1 MVGIAARAAACTLIV
16 SMGLAAGAC
25 GSRLPRPVADPGSV
39 AATSVTSS
47 SVAPSSVVA
56 RPSTT
61 TSPPT
66 TTASAPRPPYSV
78 TVVTLHL
85 VDSSRPTV
93 SKGRQISP
101 TRALTTLVWLP
112 QGAGRW
118 PLVVFAHGFQ
128 VGPQPYATLLAAW
141 AAHGYVVAAPEF
153 PLTDGAIAGAN
164 LDEGDIGSQPG
175 DVRFVTDFLVSPDS
189 PLVARIDSAR
199 VAVAGHS
206 DGAETALAAS
216 VADLPPGEPRYR
228 AVIVMSV
235 QPLAGT
241 GPTGNPPILVTQGD
255 ADTINPPTYG
265 YQTWQQA
272 RSPRYLLVLHG
283 GGHLPPLEA
292 GSAWLPGI
300 EAETEA
306 FLDAYVAG
314 DGTVARVDAAAGGA
328 GASLFSLRSG

>member
-1 MVGIAARAAACTLIV
+1 
-16 SMGLAAGAC
+16 
-25 GSRLPRPVADPGSV
+25 
-39 AATSVTSS
+39 
-47 SVAPSSVVA
+47 VAPTTVAPTTVASTTVAPTTVVV
-56 RPSTT
+56 RPTPT

-66 TTASAPRPPYSV
+66 TVAPAPGPPYAV
-78 TVVTLHL
+78 TTVTLGL
-85 VDSSRPTV
+85 VDTSRPTIAN
-93 SKGRQISP
+93 GREISP
-101 TRALTTLVWLP
+101 SRALTTLVWLP
-112 QGAGRW
+112 REAGRW

-128 VGPQPYATLLAAW
+128 VGPQPYFTLLAAW

-153 PLTDGAIAGAN
+153 PLTDAAIAGAN
-164 LDEGDIGSQPG
+164 LDEGDIDSQPA
-175 DVRFVTDFLVSPDS
+175 DVRFVTDFLVSAGS
-189 PLVARIDSAR
+189 PVAARIDATR

-216 VADLPPGEPRYR
+216 GAAVPSGEPRYR
-228 AVIVMSV
+228 AVIAMSV
-235 QPLAGT
+235 QPLT
-241 GPTGNPPILVTQGD
+241 GPGPTENPPILVTQGD

-272 RSPRYLLVLHG
+272 QSPKYLLVLHG

-314 DGTVARVDAAAGGA
+314 DGSVARVVGATEGAGGLS
-328 GASLFSLRSG
+328 ASLFSLRSG